1 MCPINTVIF
10 TDLNVEESL
19 GQDFP
24 GGLVGKNLP
33 ANAEDTSLIP
43 GPRRLYMPWGN

>member
-33 ANAEDTSLIP
+33 ANAEDMGLIP
-43 GPRRLYMPWGN
+43 GEKILHALG